1 MNWVDLHDRLLP
13 AKNWIVQNQ
22 LLDGSIPWDEKG
34 KCDAWDHSECLISLA
49 IYKEWEAFD
58 KGVDWFFSN
67 LNSQGLIYSEFNNQ
81 QPTLLNYQSH
91 HAPYIALPLLQRY
104 LIDKNLDHL
113 NKYLPQLNTI
123 FSSLLD
129 FMDTDGMYYWSK
141 DDNGYA
147 DNSLITASMS
157 IAISV
162 QAYTS
167 IIEILDLAN
176 EKSDYDTDL
185 KSKSL
190 KDLKTL
196 LDKSFWSNSEI
207 QWDKF
212 DRDGVDRS
220 RFSMDFYYPYLA
232 GIKNNKSEFLKS
244 LESFYVKGLGV
255 KCVKEEPWVTVA
267 ESCECVIAALAH
279 ENIQIAEDIF
289 NDIQQFQ
296 DSEGIFPT
304 GYQYDL
310 KIFWPEEKSTWTNAA
325 VIIAAHAL
333 TCKINTDSV
342 EKNVF
347 LELCNF
353 FFKNLLILSWCEFC
367 H

>member
-22 LLDGSIPWDEKG
+22 FLDGSIPWDEKG

-81 QPTLLNYQSH
+81 QPTQLNYQSH

-113 NKYLPQLNTI
+113 NKYLPQLTTI

-129 FMDTDGMYYWSK
+129 FMDADGMYYWSK
-141 DDNGYA
+141 DDDGYS

-207 QWDKF
+207 QWNRF

-220 RFSMDFYYPYLA
+220 RFSMDFFYQSLA
-232 GIKNNKSEFLKS
+232 RVNLDKDFFKSNLKNFYEQDLGIK
-244 LESFYVKGLGV
+244 
-255 KCVKEEPWVTVA
+255 CVAEEPWIT
-267 ESCECVIAALAH
+267 
-279 ENIQIAEDIF
+279 IAETSECIIATYLNYDKSLAIKMFEDILK
-289 NDIQQFQ
+289 FQ
-296 DSEGIFPT
+296 NPDGIFPT
-304 GYQYDL
+304 GYQYKLDIL
-310 KIFWPEEKSTWTNAA
+310 WPNEQSTWTNAA
-325 VIIAAHAL
+325 LIIAA
-333 TCKINTDSV
+333 
-342 EKNVF
+342 NVIYGTNDNIFTF
-347 LELCNF
+347 LANKSERN
-353 FFKNLLILSWCEFC
+353 
-367 H
+367 